1 MVRGDNVVGTEPEF
15 PEQFRSYSENEKHW
29 QARRAFIMRNAP
41 LGGGEALPPLCLDQ
55 LLSLSMVWANHLFL
69 GCRYR
74 LLVLRLHGLLRMPWA
89 AAPGCVAPG
98 WEGWELSS
106 NALGDGRGVA
116 RSRRPAVFSFNACAG
131 IARYSKDLLEKVTE
145 MANGIEVEDVP
156 HFTTRDELTKKN
168 QY

>member
-69 GCRYR
+69 GC
-74 LLVLRLHGLLRMPWA
+74 
-89 AAPGCVAPG
+89 
-98 WEGWELSS
+98 S
-106 NALGDGRGVA
+106 
-116 RSRRPAVFSFNACAG
+116 
-131 IARYSKDLLEKVTE
+131 YSKDLLEKVTE